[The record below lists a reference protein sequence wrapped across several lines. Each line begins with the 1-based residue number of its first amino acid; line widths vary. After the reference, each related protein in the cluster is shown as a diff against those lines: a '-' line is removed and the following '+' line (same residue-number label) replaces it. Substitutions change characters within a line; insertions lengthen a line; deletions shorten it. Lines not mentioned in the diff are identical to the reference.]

1 MAKSVT
7 LESQTKKIRAWM
19 LGLHGTYA
27 LDIGGRIGAFQALR
41 ELGGKAT
48 SQDLAKHLALDP
60 RQVHAFCMMATTLGL
75 FTEEKRLFSFAPY
88 MDEILQEDKPD
99 LPGIHTLIEIA
110 KDYPGYPQ
118 AFTEGTR
125 KTFAEHDPEFFSRQI
140 QVASFRAPLIAGY
153 ALKHE
158 TIGPKLQQ
166 GGSILDVGAGGGGVL
181 FAFADVFP
189 DAKITGIEP
198 LTFFSEETNKSIAK
212 KGLTQH
218 IRVDPCPAEKMEYEQ
233 EFDLITLV
241 QVFHELPNDEKVN
254 ILKKCRAAI
263 NPGGRLVIVDRC
275 LPDHGD
281 TIEDRR
287 FTMSIIEQ
295 WFEITWGNVVNT
307 RTEIDEML
315 KRSGWEIVSQDERAV
330 PTYWTFEAKAV

>member
-60 RQVHAFCMMATTLGL
+60 RQVHAFCMMATTLGI

-118 AFTEGTR
+118 AFTARPR

-153 ALKHE
+153 APNHE

-166 GGSILDVGAGGGGVL
+166 GGSIRDVG
-181 FAFADVFP
+181 
-189 DAKITGIEP
+189 
-198 LTFFSEETNKSIAK
+198 
-212 KGLTQH
+212 
-218 IRVDPCPAEKMEYEQ
+218 
-233 EFDLITLV
+233 
-241 QVFHELPNDEKVN
+241 
-254 ILKKCRAAI
+254 
-263 NPGGRLVIVDRC
+263 
-275 LPDHGD
+275 
-281 TIEDRR
+281 
-287 FTMSIIEQ
+287 
-295 WFEITWGNVVNT
+295 
-307 RTEIDEML
+307 
-315 KRSGWEIVSQDERAV
+315 
-330 PTYWTFEAKAV
+330 